1 MFETKD
7 IEGERNRKKKKTFN
21 EIHED
26 LRIKDNNMPLKDR
39 IEQHVTITS
48 GINITR

>member
-26 LRIKDNNMPLKDR
+26 LRIKDMPSKDG
-39 IEQHVTITS
+39 IEQRLQVTS
-48 GINITR
+48 L